1 LASPAS
7 QAQRAE
13 QNLYWACEQDGE
25 IVQEMTWAAPWQV
38 LMEDVM
44 MECLV
49 VEDVLTVYRSCF
61 GAWLGRAVLIWA
73 TNTND

>member
-1 LASPAS
+1 
-7 QAQRAE
+7 
-13 QNLYWACEQDGE
+13 
-25 IVQEMTWAAPWQV
+25 MMWAAPWQV

-44 MECLV
+44 MEYLV